1 MMGSMLRSLTELHSN
16 LNGWSYTNHHQR
28 KGWQG
33 SSAAR
38 YSRQGST
45 SGCVCLVCFMRGVSS
60 LILPYTSRCL
70 FDPVC
75 SFPTACQPRGAAI
88 CPIPSQR
95 CLPEPPDVVPAGHS
109 ELSGMHSGQRDRN
122 RHVFFIAS
130 TGIFGVQL
138 PKSCSDSS
146 ELLLCIR
153 LNKEQRSSHS
163 LTLL

>member
-1 MMGSMLRSLTELHSN
+1 MVI
-16 LNGWSYTNHHQR
+16 YQPP
-28 KGWQG
+28 
-33 SSAAR
+33 SAEGLAGLLC
-38 YSRQGST
+38 SQGST

-109 ELSGMHSGQRDRN
+109 ELSAMHSGQRDRN
-122 RHVFFIAS
+122 RHVF
-130 TGIFGVQL
+130 
-138 PKSCSDSS
+138 SS
-146 ELLLCIR
+146 PSLEFLESSSQNLAQILL
-153 LNKEQRSSHS
+153 NFSFAYV
-163 LTLL
+163 